1 MRSRYLK
8 ATLTAGCLSLLLAA
22 GVEAQGV
29 TLEEQSQWGPALA
42 YLNNNIFLGWTGRDG
57 KINIMRSAE
66 GVDWRAKITMEE
78 KSERPPTLARVGL
91 HQGPVGMNGA
101 QDRRCPSAS
110 CSW

>member
-42 YLNNNIFLGWTGRDG
+42 YLNNHIFLGWTGRDG

-78 KSERPPTLARVGL
+78 KSERPPTPTTTISVPSR
-91 HQGPVGMNGA
+91 PT
-101 QDRRCPSAS
+101 RRASPSPPS
-110 CSW
+110 RS